1 MTMTPEQ
8 RASRAGQAALTASIR
23 EAPGFARYLSTVA
36 AGREVERTPAPT
48 CGSANGAELTR
59 KARDRDGIRAA
70 EQARR
75 DEPAA
80 KRAVEPERDRGF
92 GRYLRG
98 RENGS

>member
-48 CGSANGAELTR
+48 CGSAHGAELTR
-59 KARDRDGIRAA
+59 KAR
-70 EQARR
+70 R
-75 DEPAA
+75 DERAA
-80 KRAVEPERDRGF
+80 KRAAEPERDRGF

-98 RENGS
+98 SENGS